1 MLCQQKLNI
10 SGFLKK
16 TLSGGFGSVSTRL
29 SFDSQ
34 ILLSNKGSEKLV
46 FDFKINEK
54 QQTERI
60 NKATENGRKQSIW
73 VINDQALALW
83 LYQKYTSHPF

>member
-16 TLSGGFGSVSTRL
+16 TLSAGFGSVSTRL

-73 VINDQALALW
+73 VINDHALALW
-83 LYQKYTSHPF
+83 LYQKYTPHPF

>member
-1 MLCQQKLNI
+1 MDASIETKASVWLLCQQKLNI

-16 TLSGGFGSVSTRL
+16 TLIGGFGSVSTRL

-34 ILLSNKGSEKLV
+34 ILLSNKGNEKLV

-54 QQTERI
+54 QQTKRI
-60 NKATENGRKQSIW
+60 STKLLKMDENNQYG
-73 VINDQALALW
+73 
-83 LYQKYTSHPF
+83 